1 MYECKCRGCCDFAKA
16 TPKPEMLSHSE
27 AAGWSSLYPMSQ
39 RLQLQAWE
47 ERQREH
53 CLLKR

>member
-1 MYECKCRGCCDFAKA
+1 MYECKCKGCKAFEEA

-47 ERQREH
+47 DKQREH
-53 CLLKR
+53 CLLR